1 MCIIPS
7 PTLVSL
13 PNDPQA
19 IAWMVQ
25 RLELASVQSL
35 TTIPIGMHNKT
46 GHHCLIGVICV
57 FLANVISINDVLES
71 EKIAAAIYVEDWNW
85 NKFSKKSTVSIF
97 INVIFAEAKEASL
110 ADGSFNN
117 EERRYQ
123 RQDARKVIE
132 DKMKEFPGTEHSGFL
147 NHGGIWCQ
155 RNSRGL
161 CDAKFAS
168 RR

>member
-71 EKIAAAIYVEDWNW
+71 EKIAAAIYVED
-85 NKFSKKSTVSIF
+85 
-97 INVIFAEAKEASL
+97 
-110 ADGSFNN
+110 
-117 EERRYQ
+117 
-123 RQDARKVIE
+123 
-132 DKMKEFPGTEHSGFL
+132 
-147 NHGGIWCQ
+147 
-155 RNSRGL
+155 
-161 CDAKFAS
+161 
-168 RR
+168 